1 MAAALQA
8 LLDAK
13 ERWSLASRVLAAAA
27 GGYALTALT
36 TLAASLALTWAGAGR
51 AEAVLASTMAS
62 FLLYTA
68 IVMAVFHA
76 RTALRA
82 WLGLILAAV
91 PCMLIVGVSKLTG
104 GF

>member
-8 LLDAK
+8 LFNAK
-13 ERWSLASRVLAAAA
+13 ERWSVASRVLAAAG

-36 TLAASLALTWAGAGR
+36 TLALSLALTWVGAGR

-62 FLLYTA
+62 FLLYAA

-76 RTALRA
+76 RTAKRA
-82 WLGLILAAV
+82 WTGLVLAAV
-91 PCMLIVGVSKLTG
+91 PGVTIIGVAKLTG